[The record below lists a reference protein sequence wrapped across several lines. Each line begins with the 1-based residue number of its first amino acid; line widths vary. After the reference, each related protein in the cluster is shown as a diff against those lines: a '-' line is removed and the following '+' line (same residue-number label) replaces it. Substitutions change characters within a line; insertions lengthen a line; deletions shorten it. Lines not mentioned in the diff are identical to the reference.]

1 MPGSLSPES
10 RPFQYV
16 IVRVV
21 PRIDRGEQLNAGVVL
36 YSGPLEF
43 LAARVELDE
52 ARLRA
57 LAPGADP
64 AAIRPHLD
72 AICAIAAGDPSGGPI
87 AQFDRSR
94 RFHWL
99 AAPSSTVIQP
109 SPIHTGMCDDPAAML
124 EHLFHKLVLPV
135 G

>member
-1 MPGSLSPES
+1 MPGSLPPEA

-21 PRIDRGEQLNAGVVL
+21 PRVDRGEQLNAGVVL
-36 YSGPLEF
+36 YSAPLEY
-43 LAARVELDE
+43 LAARVQLD
-52 ARLRA
+52 
-57 LAPGADP
+57 GAS

-72 AICAIAAGDPSGGPI
+72 AICAIAAGDPAGGPI

-99 AAPSSTVIQP
+99 AAPASTVIQP
-109 SPIHTGMCDDPAAML
+109 SPIHTGMCDDPPAML
-124 EHLFHKLVLPV
+124 EHLFRELVLPV
-135 G
+135 R